1 MTGGHLAHVGP
12 LRVATWN
19 IHDARGC
26 DGRRDVGRIAAVIE
40 QLRADLIGLQE
51 VRCGGTSSC
60 DVDELASRNGY
71 TWHAAPTCGRGHEG
85 VRGNALLTA
94 LPVEDVRIHDLSVP
108 RREPR
113 AALETIVRWKNR
125 RLRLVVTH
133 LGLHAAERRFQV
145 ERLLSLLGT
154 APVAAT
160 ILMGDINEWLLWG
173 RPLRWMH
180 RRFGTS
186 PSVRTFPSRAPV
198 LALDRVW
205 AEPSGA
211 VVSVGTF
218 SAPGL
223 RGASD
228 HLPVLAT
235 LRLPTVTQGVQ
246 GSQTQTGPLLASSG

>member
-1 MTGGHLAHVGP
+1 M
-12 LRVATWN
+12 
-19 IHDARGC
+19 
-26 DGRRDVGRIAAVIE
+26 
-40 QLRADLIGLQE
+40 
-51 VRCGGTSSC
+51 
-60 DVDELASRNGY
+60 
-71 TWHAAPTCGRGHEG
+71 
-85 VRGNALLTA
+85 TA

-133 LGLHAAERRFQV
+133 LGLHAAERRLQV

-160 ILMGDINEWLLWG
+160 LLMGDINEWLLWG
-173 RPLRWMH
+173 RPLRWLH

-186 PSVRTFPSRAPV
+186 PSVRTFPSRAPM

-211 VVSVGTF
+211 LVSVDTF

-223 RGASD
+223 RAASD

-235 LRLPTVTQGVQ
+235 LRLPAVAQGVH